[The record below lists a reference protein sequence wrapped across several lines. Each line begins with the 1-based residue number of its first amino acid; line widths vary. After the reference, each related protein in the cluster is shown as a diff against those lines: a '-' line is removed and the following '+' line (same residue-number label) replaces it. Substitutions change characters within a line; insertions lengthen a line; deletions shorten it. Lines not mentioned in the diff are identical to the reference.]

1 MASEELEFA
10 NDPAGAVDSVG
21 TGTGWRVLIIIGV
34 LLASAFAWAAWA
46 EVEQVTSG
54 QGKVIPSRQLQTVES
69 LEPGLVSE
77 ILVKEGSLVEAGQEL
92 IRIDDTGAS
101 SRQGE
106 LKGRL
111 SALVAERARL
121 RAHLSGAETLPM
133 PAGLGAEEEA
143 AFRDQQSV
151 FRANVKRLTDQQTV
165 RRSQLAQKQQSL
177 AEAEAQAAQTQGL
190 LNLANKELALIRRLF
205 RRKAVPEIDFIRVQ
219 RESIKLAGDVKIWQ
233 ATKTRLEAELDEARA
248 LVDADLVAFTADVT
262 ARLSTVNAD
271 LAVIE
276 QTMVA
281 ATDIVNRTVLRAP
294 VRGVVNKVNVAA
306 INEVVRAGDSVVEIV
321 PLDDR
326 LLIEAQVRPQDIA
339 FIRAG
344 LEATIRIS
352 AFDYTRYGTLTGTV
366 ERIGADTITNENRE
380 TFYQVIIGTEA
391 KGGKGVNRT
400 GLDIIPGMV
409 ATVDIATGKRSVLEY
424 LVKPILVLRDRAL
437 RDPR

>member
-151 FRANVKRLTDQQTV
+151 LD
-165 RRSQLAQKQQSL
+165 
-177 AEAEAQAAQTQGL
+177 
-190 LNLANKELALIRRLF
+190 
-205 RRKAVPEIDFIRVQ
+205 RK
-219 RESIKLAGDVKIWQ
+219 
-233 ATKTRLEAELDEARA
+233 
-248 LVDADLVAFTADVT
+248 
-262 ARLSTVNAD
+262 
-271 LAVIE
+271 
-276 QTMVA
+276 
-281 ATDIVNRTVLRAP
+281 
-294 VRGVVNKVNVAA
+294 
-306 INEVVRAGDSVVEIV
+306 SVV
-321 PLDDR
+321 
-326 LLIEAQVRPQDIA
+326 
-339 FIRAG
+339 
-344 LEATIRIS
+344 
-352 AFDYTRYGTLTGTV
+352 
-366 ERIGADTITNENRE
+366 
-380 TFYQVIIGTEA
+380 
-391 KGGKGVNRT
+391 
-400 GLDIIPGMV
+400 
-409 ATVDIATGKRSVLEY
+409 
-424 LVKPILVLRDRAL
+424 
-437 RDPR
+437 